1 MSTPTPPS
9 FFNPF
14 IEPESAANT
23 AYPPVYPYN
32 NVTQTP
38 SGHSFEMDDTP
49 QRERV
54 RLQHRMGTFIE
65 MHPNGDEVHK
75 VYGNG
80 YMIVVRDNQV
90 LISGN
95 CNVKIEGDANI
106 QISGDKIETVLGNV
120 EQHIRGNFTQVVEGT
135 TSLTSLQDT
144 IINAGGVLG
153 GGLKVQT
160 GDYMY
165 VDGDLSV
172 NGEIVGT
179 KIYSQGRIDA
189 ETGVGA
195 GPLGFVTM
203 LGGVSVGIPV
213 AIPTTIQA
221 AGPITSHTSVDAP
234 LGLYGVSSSI
244 LGFDVINT
252 LFYDSHIHA
261 TPVGPTTPTPSQFV
275 GEA

>member
-1 MSTPTPPS
+1 MSIPAPPS
-9 FFNPF
+9 FFKPF
-14 IEPESAANT
+14 SEPESAANT

-38 SGHSFEMDDTP
+38 SGHSFELDDTP

-80 YMIVVRDNQV
+80 YMIVVQDNNV

-95 CNVKIEGDANI
+95 CIVKIEGDANI
-106 QISGDKIETVLGNV
+106 QITGDKIETVMGNV
-120 EQHIRGNFTQVVEGT
+120 EQHIKGNFTQVVEGT
-135 TSLTSLQDT
+135 ASLTSLQDT
-144 IINAGGVLG
+144 IINAGGLLG

-165 VDGDLSV
+165 VDGDFSV
-172 NGEIVGT
+172 QGEVVAT
-179 KIYSQGRIDA
+179 KIYSQGRVDA
-189 ETGVGA
+189 ETGMSA
-195 GPLGFVTM
+195 GPLGFVTT

-213 AIPTTIQA
+213 AIPTEINA
-221 AGPITSHTSVDAP
+221 VGPITSLTSIDAP
-234 LGLYGVSSSI
+234 LGLFGISSSV
-244 LGFDVINT
+244 LGFDVINS
-252 LFYDSHIHA
+252 LLYDSHIHF
-261 TPVGPTTPTPSQFV
+261 TNVGPTTPTLSQSI
-275 GEA
+275 EA

>member
-9 FFNPF
+9 FFKPF
-14 IEPESAANT
+14 LEPESAANT

-38 SGHSFEMDDTP
+38 SGHSFELDDTP

-54 RLQHRMGTFIE
+54 RLQHRTGTFIE

-80 YMIVVRDNQV
+80 YTIIVQDNNV

-95 CNVKIEGDANI
+95 CIVKIEGDANI
-106 QISGDKIETVLGNV
+106 QITGDKIETVLGNV
-120 EQHIRGNFTQVVEGT
+120 EQHIKGNFTQVVEGT
-135 TSLTSLQDT
+135 ASMTSLQDT

-160 GDYMY
+160 GDYVY

-172 NGEIVGT
+172 DGEVVAT
-179 KIYSQGRIDA
+179 KIYSQGRVDA
-189 ETGVGA
+189 GTGMSA
-195 GPLGFVTM
+195 GPLGFVTT
-203 LGGVSVGIPV
+203 LGGVSVGVPV
-213 AIPTTIQA
+213 AIPTEIIAT
-221 AGPITSHTSVDAP
+221 GPITSFTSINAP
-234 LGLYGVSSSI
+234 LGLFGISSSI
-244 LGFDVINT
+244 LGFDVINSLIFDT
-252 LFYDSHIHA
+252 HIHA
-261 TPVGPTTPTPSQFV
+261 APLGLTSPPLTDII
-275 GEA
+275 EA